1 VAQAHDAAAAMP
13 LLQEEDN
20 EGVGSVTSRKAG
32 WAWRADGPVSVETKR
47 KQWRAA

>member
-1 VAQAHDAAAAMP
+1 VARAHDAAAAVP

-32 WAWRADGPVSVETKR
+32 GLGVLTGRF
-47 KQWRAA
+47 QWK